1 VQFNTGALKVIED
14 IGMITL
20 TVLRTG
26 GTAGNLTVDYSTVD
40 GTALA
45 GQDYTATAGTLNFSA
60 GETSKTI
67 QIPILDN
74 QPTEPDEVFTV
85 VLRNATNLE
94 TIGAPTNMTIVTVQ
108 DHSTIPTLNILDS
121 FVIEGNP
128 GTTTDVSFRVVLS
141 AATGRAVGG
150 NFATS
155 NLSAFGGASCNE
167 QGVDY
172 ETKAGTFSFET
183 GSTEL
188 NIPVKICGDTSAEAN
203 ETFRVIF
210 SNVSGAT
217 VLPAAQGLGTIVDDD
232 VLGLILE
239 EGSPSITQAAALD
252 QLLGLRDPF
261 SIVTIPEAFANGPD
275 RNTRVVLFARNLQ
288 LNPGEAASA
297 VVVRLQSST
306 FQLFDLPA
314 QDVRPIPGTEF
325 TQVIIRLPDNVSPG
339 TCGVTI
345 RAHTRISN
353 IGTFRIAP

>member
-1 VQFNTGALKVIED
+1 ML
-14 IGMITL
+14 
-20 TVLRTG
+20 
-26 GTAGNLTVDYSTVD
+26 
-40 GTALA
+40 
-45 GQDYTATAGTLNFSA
+45 
-60 GETSKTI
+60 
-67 QIPILDN
+67 
-74 QPTEPDEVFTV
+74 
-85 VLRNATNLE
+85 
-94 TIGAPTNMTIVTVQ
+94 
-108 DHSTIPTLNILDS
+108 
-121 FVIEGNP
+121 
-128 GTTTDVSFRVVLS
+128 FRVEIS

-172 ETKAGTFSFET
+172 ETRAGTFSFET
-183 GSTEL
+183 GSTQI

-203 ETFRVIF
+203 GTFRVIL
-210 SNVSGAT
+210 SNVSGAAL
-217 VLPAAQGLGTIVDDD
+217 LPSPQGLGTIVNDD

-239 EGSPSITQAAALD
+239 ESGPSPAQAAALD

-261 SIVTIPEAFANGPD
+261 RIVTIPDWFATGPD

-339 TCGVTI
+339 TCTLNI